1 MSELE
6 PTPGANFPEHDAD
19 VFLAKENRRIMV
31 EQGHSIGTYFF
42 EVLGEEGDSIRV
54 AISHVSAELAA
65 ELASLIHK
73 DALILPASGP
83 EQE

>member
-1 MSELE
+1 MSEFE
-6 PTPGANFPEHDAD
+6 PTPMADLPEDDAD
-19 VFLAKENRRIMV
+19 VFLAKENRQIMI
-31 EQGHSIGTYFF
+31 EQGHSVGTYFF

-83 EQE
+83 AEE